1 MYRFDEVIER
11 KGTNSLK
18 WDGLEQRYGAS
29 DLLPMWV
36 ADMDFKAPQPVLDAL
51 TNRVQQGVFGYITP
65 SSSVNEAI
73 VNWASRRYEWEIDS
87 SSIVHTVGIVPTI
100 SNLVK
105 VFTEPG
111 DEVIIQTPVYYPF
124 YDVISKNDRSIVRNP
139 LLQDE
144 NGQFTMDLT
153 QLEASIT
160 EKTKM
165 LVFCH
170 PHNPGGRVW
179 SRQELEELAA
189 LCKKYDLLVVSDEIH
204 ADLLFDGYNHIPF
217 ASINED
223 MADRTFT
230 CLAPTKTFNLAG
242 IIASYIVIQ
251 NKKRRLDLK
260 RYLESTFMNSP
271 NSFAALATEVAYNE
285 GEEWLHELM
294 QYVQQNYQFTADFI
308 HTNMPKINVIKP
320 QGTYLLWLDFS
331 QLPLEADERKQWL
344 VEEAKVA
351 LNHGPMFGEEA
362 ENFERLN
369 LACPR
374 EILQK
379 GLNQIK
385 QAYEKQQF

>member
-1 MYRFDEVIER
+1 MYRFDEVIDR

-18 WDGLEQRYGAS
+18 WDGVETRYGAS
-29 DLLPMWV
+29 DLLPLWV

-51 TNRVQQGVFGYITP
+51 TKRVQQGVFGYITP
-65 SSSVNEAI
+65 SSSVNESI
-73 VNWASRRYEWEIDS
+73 VNWASRRYDWEIHS
-87 SSIVHTVGIVPTI
+87 NSIVHTVGIVPTI

-105 VFTEPG
+105 AFINPG

-124 YDVISKNDRSIVRNP
+124 YDVIKQNDRTILRNP

-144 NGQFTMDLT
+144 NGQFKMDLT
-153 QLEASIT
+153 QLEESIS

-179 SRQELEELAA
+179 TIQELEDLAA
-189 LCKKYDLLVVSDEIH
+189 ICKKYDLLVVSDEIH
-204 ADLLFDGYNHIPF
+204 ADLLFDGYKHVPF

-242 IIASYIVIQ
+242 IIASYIVVE
-251 NKKRRLDLK
+251 NKKLRLDLR

-271 NSFAALATEVAYNE
+271 NAFAGIATEVAYNE
-285 GEEWLHELM
+285 GEEWLQELM
-294 QYVQQNYQFTADFI
+294 QYVQHNYQFTVDFI
-308 HTNMPKINVIKP
+308 QTHMPKVKVVKP

-331 QLPLEADERKQWL
+331 EIPLTADERKQWL

-351 LNHGPMFGEEA
+351 LNHGAMFGDEG

-374 EILQK
+374 ETLQK
-379 GLNQIK
+379 GLDQIK
-385 QAYEKQQF
+385 HAYDNHQF